1 MKPSL
6 FLFVLIER
14 PFLGFM
20 EHESFNQ
27 LRKIVPVT
35 DWFRSDQWGCA
46 WLTELAKTYF
56 ISQSLEDTF
65 HQKNLRLQYSSHY
78 YKWKREDFNTEVV
91 NIQRSNRKMVISF
104 FHKIKIA
111 YLKAN
116 HLKNLRFLKD
126 YQILILENCLMYL
139 LA

>member
-1 MKPSL
+1 
-6 FLFVLIER
+6 
-14 PFLGFM
+14 
-20 EHESFNQ
+20 
-27 LRKIVPVT
+27 
-35 DWFRSDQWGCA
+35 
-46 WLTELAKTYF
+46 
-56 ISQSLEDTF
+56 
-65 HQKNLRLQYSSHY
+65 
-78 YKWKREDFNTEVV
+78 
-91 NIQRSNRKMVISF
+91 MVISF